1 MSYPVDIKTTK
12 LTATGTIFAGPAR
25 VLGFYYVNDNAA
37 GTIVIADGGT
47 TIATFDVP
55 TGATTAVVKTVIFPG
70 TGLYCKTSAKATL
83 SLVDMVTFF
92 YGQEL

>member
-1 MSYPVDIKTTK
+1 MSYPVDIKTTR

-37 GTIVIADGGT
+37 GSITILDNTDSLAV
-47 TIATFDVP
+47 FDIP
-55 TGATTAVVKTVIFPG
+55 TGATTAVVKTVVFPG

-92 YGQEL
+92 YG

>member
-12 LTATGTIFAGPAR
+12 LTSTGTIFAGPAR

-37 GTIVIADGGT
+37 GSITILDDSVSLGV
-47 TIATFDVP
+47 FDIP
-55 TGATTAVVKTVIFPG
+55 TGATTAVVKTVVFPG

-83 SLVDMVTFF
+83 TTIDMVTFF
-92 YGQEL
+92 YG

>member
-12 LTATGTIFAGPAR
+12 LTATGTIFGGPAR

-37 GTIVIADGGT
+37 GSITILDDT
-47 TIATFDVP
+47 TSLAVFDVP

-70 TGLYCKTSAKATL
+70 TGLYCATSAKATL
-83 SLVDMVTFF
+83 STVDMVTFF
-92 YGQEL
+92 YG

>member
-1 MSYPVDIKTTK
+1 MAYPVDIKTTR
-12 LTATGTIFAGPAR
+12 LTGTGTIFDGPAR

-37 GTIVIADGGT
+37 GSITILDDSSSVAV
-47 TIATFDVP
+47 FDVP

-83 SLVDMVTFF
+83 STVDMVTFF
-92 YGQEL
+92 YG

>member
-1 MSYPVDIKTTK
+1 MSYPVDIKTTR
-12 LTATGTIFAGPAR
+12 LTGTGTIFAGPAR

-37 GTIVIADGGT
+37 GSITILDDT
-47 TIATFDVP
+47 TSLAVFDIP

-92 YGQEL
+92 YG

>member
-1 MSYPVDIKTTK
+1 MSTYPVDIKTTR
-12 LTATGTIFAGPAR
+12 LTATGTIFDGPAR

-37 GTIVIADGGT
+37 GSIIIKDDT
-47 TIATFDVP
+47 TTLATFDIP

-70 TGLYCKTSAKATL
+70 TGLYCKTSAEATL

-92 YGQEL
+92 YG

>member
-1 MSYPVDIKTTK
+1 MSYPVDIKTTR
-12 LTATGTIFAGPAR
+12 LAATGTIFGGPAR
-25 VLGFYYVNDNAA
+25 VLGFYYVNDQAA
-37 GTIVIADGGT
+37 GSIVINDDT
-47 TIATFDVP
+47 TAVATFDVP

-92 YGQEL
+92 YG

>member
-1 MSYPVDIKTTK
+1 MSYPVDIKTTR

-37 GTIVIADGGT
+37 GSITILDDSVCLGV
-47 TIATFDVP
+47 FDIP
-55 TGATTAVVKTVIFPG
+55 TGATTAVVKTVVFPG
-70 TGLYCKTSAKATL
+70 PGLYCKTSAKATL

-92 YGQEL
+92 YG

>member
-1 MSYPVDIKTTK
+1 MSYPVNIKTTR
-12 LTATGTIFAGPAR
+12 LAATGTIFDGPAR

-37 GTIVIADGGT
+37 GSITILDDT
-47 TIATFDVP
+47 TSLAVFDVP

-92 YGQEL
+92 YG

>member
-37 GTIVIADGGT
+37 GSITILDDT
-47 TIATFDVP
+47 TSLAVFDIP
-55 TGATTAVVKTVIFPG
+55 TGATTAVVKTVVFPG

-92 YGQEL
+92 YG

>member
-1 MSYPVDIKTTK
+1 MSYPVNIKTTR
-12 LTATGTIFAGPAR
+12 LAGTGTIFDGPAR

-37 GTIVIADGGT
+37 GSIIIKDDTT

-55 TGATTAVVKTVIFPG
+55 TGASTAVVKTVVFPG

-83 SLVDMVTFF
+83 TTIDMVTFF
-92 YGQEL
+92 YG